1 MSPKQLGFFLPSIS
15 NPSNLF
21 PSSQIP
27 LESYCDLGGVVLP
40 FQDAMSLSSSVWYG
54 ERKWKAMSGCGF
66 RLASDYASVLGSD
79 FFHKFPLLLNSAAMF
94 FWKLHEFRS
103 SSVLVEGSR
112 SLSELE
118 SESEVETSEDKG

>member
-1 MSPKQLGFFLPSIS
+1 MDNRFYVQINTVDLFFFVFEANSCGIKLMI
-15 NPSNLF
+15 LW
-21 PSSQIP
+21 
-27 LESYCDLGGVVLP
+27 VL
-40 FQDAMSLSSSVWYG
+40 
-54 ERKWKAMSGCGF
+54 
-66 RLASDYASVLGSD
+66 DYASVLGSD